1 MSHRLLVNPG
11 TPQAWEISLKSG
23 VNRIGRGEAN
33 DFQIPHPSVSG
44 AHCEFVVSGTGVTL
58 RDLGSTNGSF
68 VNRAP
73 VRELALQSGQHVQ
86 LGSVDMIFEAASA
99 AAPAVAAPTVAVP
112 AAAAPPPPVRIN
124 LGNAAPAAPG
134 AAAPV
139 RVVLPTPAAAPSAPP
154 PPPPPIAPRPGG
166 LKLSGLHKAAPE
178 PAAPAALAESVAEA
192 ESEPPLAPPV
202 GNFAPSTGA
211 EVCKFHAKIPARFY
225 CGKCQKF
232 YCDMCVATR
241 ATSSG
246 QSKTC
251 RACGAHV
258 TPLQVHASKSTTRSF
273 YSTIPGAFAF
283 PFRGFGI
290 VIVFMAA
297 ALFGGVDYLNAIGF
311 LSGPFG
317 WIMASAFYGILFL
330 FMQNIIH
337 TTTSDEKETLGFPD
351 LDNLFG
357 AAFQLGATI
366 FVSFFLPI
374 ALGLWA
380 LLGEQEGLGGYIM
393 ATTILGCLYFPMAFL
408 AVAMKDSVMAANPLV
423 VFPAILKLP
432 LEYLVTCVL
441 LIAVYGIRKLGDV
454 ISRVAMGEQMTT
466 RDMNVLFI
474 SIIVQAG
481 CAFVGIY
488 LLSVTMR
495 VLGMLY
501 NTKKEKFGWFAH

>member
-44 AHCEFVVSGTGVTL
+44 AHCEVVVSGTGVTL

-73 VRELALQSGQHVQ
+73 VREVALQSGQHLQ
-86 LGSVDMIFEAASA
+86 LGSVDMIFEATPGT
-99 AAPAVAAPTVAVP
+99 APTVAAPTVAVP
-112 AAAAPPPPVRIN
+112 AAAAPPPPPPVRIN
-124 LGNAAPAAPG
+124 LGN
-134 AAAPV
+134 AAPV

-154 PPPPPIAPRPGG
+154 PPPPPVAPRPGG

-178 PAAPAALAESVAEA
+178 PAAAAAPVETVLEA

-202 GNFAPSTGA
+202 GSFAPSTGA

-258 TPLQVHASKSTTRSF
+258 TPLQVRAGHAATRSF
-273 YSTIPGAFAF
+273 YGALPGAFLY

-290 VIVFMAA
+290 GILILATVAFSAMSFISGG
-297 ALFGGVDYLNAIGF
+297 LFGIFTRIALYGF
-311 LSGPFG
+311 V
-317 WIMASAFYGILFL
+317 FL

-351 LDNLFG
+351 AGGLFG
-357 AAFQLGATI
+357 AAFQLGAT
-366 FVSFFLPI
+366 VASSFGL
-374 ALGLWA
+374 ALGLIIA
-380 LLGEQEGLGGYIM
+380 KFFEVDIPVAAIIA
-393 ATTILGCLYFPMAFL
+393 ATLLGCLYFPMAFL

-423 VFPAILKLP
+423 VFPAILKMP
-432 LEYLVTCVL
+432 LEYLVTCIL
-441 LIAVYGIRKLGDV
+441 LIGVFGVRQLGN
-454 ISRVAMGEQMTT
+454 ILSSVAGGVSLST
-466 RDMNVLFI
+466 RDMSTLFA
-474 SIIVQAG
+474 SLGAQAG
-481 CAFVGIY
+481 IAFFNVY